1 MGGACFV
8 GLPLACVPPEGR
20 GGIAEVDGTAWALQ
34 HARMCRVLAYLGSR
48 VGLDELIT
56 KPANSLVNQSFDPEH
71 HHLLQLAGTGLASW
85 DAEGRRPDTPFVYKN
100 SRPSFYDRSLQSL
113 CDHMATTNL
122 LAHIRATS
130 YRQASVHDENC
141 HPFVYPKFRLALA
154 HNGGL
159 PGWRDM
165 LRDIVDACDPK
176 VVRHLAGSTDTEPLY
191 CLLMSQYA
199 DPTADMGVDEI
210 VAGLTK
216 FMRKIRDIKKK
227 HDNRKV
233 AKLKFFLADGNDL
246 VVANMGLASDYAAA
260 VERSHDELVQAPLG
274 SPERT
279 LAGVIEPV
287 WFLAGRD
294 YGLHHGEYRMAETS
308 DDVVDSVIVSSEQ
321 LTAREEDWKAVG
333 FQQVVVFRRQPSGCS
348 VQVSTLRF

>member
-1 MGGACFV
+1 
-8 GLPLACVPPEGR
+8 
-20 GGIAEVDGTAWALQ
+20 
-34 HARMCRVLAYLGSR
+34 MCRVLGYLGPR
-48 VGLDELIT
+48 VGLDELVT
-56 KPANSLVNQSFDPEH
+56 EPANSLVNQSFDPEH

-85 DAEGRRPDTPFVYKN
+85 DADGRRPRTPFVYKN
-100 SRPSFYDRSLQSL
+100 SRPSFYDHALQSL
-113 CDHMATTNL
+113 CAHLSTTNL

-141 HPFVYPKFRLALA
+141 HPFIYPSFRLALA

-165 LRDIVDACDPK
+165 LSDIVAACDPK

-210 VAGLTK
+210 VAGLTS
-216 FMRKIRDIKKK
+216 FMRTIRDIKVK
-227 HDNRKV
+227 HGNRKV

-246 VVANMGLASDYAAA
+246 VVANMGLAENYEAT
-260 VERSHDELVQAPLG
+260 VERSHEELVAAPLG
-274 SPERT
+274 TPERT

-287 WFLAGRD
+287 WYLSGRD
-294 YGLHHGEYRMAETS
+294 YGYDGREYRMAE
-308 DDVVDSVIVSSEQ
+308 VDGESADSIIVSSEQ
-321 LTAREEDWKAVG
+321 LTSNAADWRAVG
-333 FQQVVVFRRQPSGCS
+333 FQEVVVFRSQKTNCS
-348 VQVSTLRF
+348 AEVFRLQF